1 MTQEHGASDNEPEH
15 GRLEVAGAQF
25 RYFTAGSGGLVLMLD
40 VGRWR
45 NAPLIDALAR
55 DHRVVSLTLPEMS
68 TEAIPESVEGLAS
81 LLILAAGELT
91 AGKYTL
97 IGESS
102 GASAALWQALL
113 APSEVEALALI
124 SPTAVL
130 PLGDPLAAG
139 PEQLLA
145 HPENESGLLPLESL
159 AVEDVRTLLSSHT
172 YDAELED
179 RLGEVPCATLAVF
192 GLNDRMVA
200 PEAARVYREKIPN
213 CNISLV
219 YDAGHAI
226 IADRPKALTS
236 LVTDFVERRETFI
249 VGRESGL
256 INP

>member
-1 MTQEHGASDNEPEH
+1 MTQEHETFDGALEY
-15 GRLEVAGAQF
+15 GRIEVDGAPF
-25 RYFTAGSGGLVLMLD
+25 RYFAVGAGNLVVMLD

-45 NAPLIDALAR
+45 NAPIIDALAQ
-55 DHRVVSLTLPEMS
+55 DYRVISLSLPEMS
-68 TEAIPESVEGLAS
+68 PEAHPESLKDLAS
-81 LLILAAGELT
+81 LLVLAVNEMT
-91 AGKYTL
+91 SEKYTL

-102 GASAALWQALL
+102 GACVALWQALL
-113 APSEVEALALI
+113 APGDVEALALI
-124 SPTAVL
+124 SPTVVL

-145 HPENESGLLPLESL
+145 HPENEAGLLPIESL
-159 AVEDVRTLLSSHT
+159 AVADVRTLLSNHT
-172 YDAELED
+172 PDAQLGE
-179 RLGEVPCATLAVF
+179 RLGEISCATLAVF

-226 IADRPKALTS
+226 IADRPEA
-236 LVTDFVERRETFI
+236 LVTLVADFVERRETFI